1 VRRPLY
7 LAPLLVALGAV
18 CCFATGGLKSKA
30 VYDFSKGCDTYH
42 SSLSLPDGFVQ
53 NSQDVFFD
61 AQAPVS
67 KRKGY
72 TTVFS
77 TNTGAYQAEWV
88 YTDPSNTTWI
98 IVRSSGQ
105 ITANN
110 LAGTTVK
117 IATTSANDLVG
128 ETNSQGN
135 AYFVDQTQGVYYW
148 NGTATT
154 FVAGSPKGSL
164 ITSFHLRIWVSGA
177 AVPNGNQLYG
187 SAYGD
192 GTKWTIGLNPN
203 DPVQLTVGLQDNFD
217 NITAIYPFLD
227 TLYTTKHYSIYA
239 LYGFD
244 QTSFQI
250 SFITSECGCI
260 DQQSIQTFNHGLDF
274 VSMRGVEFFD
284 GYTCTK
290 ISEPM
295 KNKVDPAILSQGGS
309 NAQSWVQSLPSDW
322 NSGTLTPSGNLS
334 TVVATP
340 GLTLSTFSATENS
353 STQWNLGTATNL
365 NINASSITL
374 PINNSG
380 TVNEPSFEVG
390 PAPNPI
396 NDSSWASTETW
407 RYSSGIH
414 DSSNACGTLSPHQ
427 GSLMAYDSCNGQ
439 VGINPRAYILDIN
452 ENPLVVVNLSK
463 TDTACSWV
471 QTTLP
476 SSGLVGRRVKFKF
489 TEDYNTGGTTS
500 LETVNSYIL
509 GGDVTFYQAGYNISG
524 IPQCFAIDDIQNG
537 SSTITSGSFTSQVFN
552 TGMSS
557 PTYSIASTGYTV
569 NTSTPL
575 FSLQTSGSPSGP
587 WTTIETTTGTNVQ
600 GFQYA
605 QYIASMSIN
614 SSDNALSSINNISVS
629 ATASTGVFTS
639 QVHSL
644 GTTTAFGNFAVQDF
658 LPNGNISFS
667 ICTAAAAN
675 MSGETCAVQT
685 PNSQIT
691 VAPNNFVQVSSTFT
705 TNISTGGPVLNS
717 FTVQWYSGN
726 RTPGMASTVWHG
738 RYWLSLSTNP
748 VDNFNDAI
756 LVLDTAGAWA
766 PFNIPAGGLTQSKGN
781 LYIADSHS
789 TGNDYLYGQGYRDN
803 GAPINAFIV
812 TKDYPESD
820 LNTDDY
826 YESLY
831 VSEDNLGNF
840 NTTISYAMDRNLSSP
855 FTLSSI
861 NQQEYTNNAAIKVP
875 FVFGNQ
881 DFGKCISLT
890 FTEADLDSPWNFYGF
905 TLYYHDRV
913 VQ

>member
-135 AYFVDQTQGVYYW
+135 AYFVDPTQGVYYW

-260 DQQSIQTFNHGLDF
+260 DQASIQTFNHGLDF
-274 VSMRGVEFFD
+274 VSRRGVEFFD

-353 STQWNLGTATNL
+353 STQWSLGTASNL
-365 NINASSITL
+365 TINPSSITL
-374 PINNSG
+374 TTNNSG
-380 TVNEPSFEVG
+380 TVNDPSFESDSIGTINNSNWV
-390 PAPNPI
+390 NPSTHWFAEASRFDS
-396 NDSSWASTETW
+396 DSSCTLNPQSGSQFAISGELSTTPNNTASIIDANTSAVLFTKSLPNTDSHCAW
-407 RYSSGIH
+407 TQDSLSS
-414 DSSNACGTLSPHQ
+414 A
-427 GSLMAYDSCNGQ
+427 
-439 VGINPRAYILDIN
+439 
-452 ENPLVVVNLSK
+452 
-463 TDTACSWV
+463 
-471 QTTLP
+471 
-476 SSGLVGRRVKFKF
+476 GLVGRRVLFQWVNNG
-489 TEDYNTGGTTS
+489 NTLTTAS
-500 LETVNSYIL
+500 SYIL
-509 GGDVTFYQAGYNISG
+509 GGDLSFYRAVSCGSG
-524 IPQCFAIDDIQNG
+524 FCELDLDNIQNG

-557 PTYSIASTGYTV
+557 PTYSITNTGYIV

-614 SSDNALSSINNISVS
+614 SSDSALSSINNISVS

-644 GTTTAFGNFAVQDF
+644 GSTTSFGNFAVQDF

-675 MSGETCAVQT
+675 MSGEACAVQT

-691 VAPNNFVQVSSTFT
+691 VALNNFVQVSSTFT

-748 VDNFNDAI
+748 VDNFNDAV
-756 LVLDTAGAWA
+756 LVLDTQGAWA
-766 PFNIPAGGLTQSKGN
+766 PMNIPAGGLIQSKGN
-781 LYIADSHS
+781 LYIADSHP
-789 TGNDYLYGQGYRDN
+789 TGNDYVYGNGYRDN

-840 NTTISYAMDRNLSSP
+840 NTTISYAMDRNLASA
-855 FTLSSI
+855 FNLSSI
-861 NQQEYTNNAAIKVP
+861 NQSEYINNAAIKVP